1 MSQQQSELEEAHYW
15 ATINDFEE
23 LISKYG
29 SFMVIGDM
37 KWLAV
42 EQIMQVLT
50 KEKNEPTPTNCAN
63 L

>member
-29 SFMVIGDM
+29 SFMVLGDM
-37 KWLAV
+37 KAIIVDAIKAV
-42 EQIMQVLT
+42 VRDGFPDKPL
-50 KEKNEPTPTNCAN
+50 
-63 L
+63 

>member
-15 ATINDFEE
+15 AVIHDFEE

-29 SFMVIGDM
+29 SLMVIGDM
-37 KWLAV
+37 KWDAV

-50 KEKNEPTPTNCAN
+50 KEKNEPTTTDS

>member
-15 ATINDFEE
+15 AVIHDFEE

-29 SFMVIGDM
+29 SFMVLGDM
-37 KWLAV
+37 KAIIV
-42 EQIMQVLT
+42 DAIKEVT
-50 KEKNEPTPTNCAN
+50 KDGNGFPDKP